1 VTIAHN
7 VELSEAKPPMSHATA
22 QGSYAHALTDE
33 VDAVLRHAVLAG
45 MRASA
50 VRGATAEQ
58 ISTLL
63 QRQQV
68 SAIPLAVRRIWEL
81 IGDEPGPFWRDSV
94 CAVAGLDTATKES
107 ACGALASGRH
117 DLTDPD
123 GILVLLAHGGYQ
135 FEVIDGAQLHLPN
148 PPVWLVCEGGE
159 PLDRRWNS
167 VTSWFRSGGR
177 GVERAK
183 LRFDE
188 HTRRGGRD
196 LRAEQ
201 HFEATQSP

>member
-1 VTIAHN
+1 VTIAQIHTTHN
-7 VELSEAKPPMSHATA
+7 AYR
-22 QGSYAHALTDE
+22 QALVDE

-45 MRASA
+45 MRSSA
-50 VRGATAEQ
+50 VRGATPEQ

-63 QRQQV
+63 HRQRV
-68 SAIPLAVRRIWEL
+68 SSIPLAVRRIWEL
-81 IGDEPGPFWRDSV
+81 IGDDPGPFWRDSV
-94 CAVAGLDTATKES
+94 CAVQGLDATAKDL
-107 ACGALASGRH
+107 ARDALASGRH

-135 FEVIDGAQLHLPN
+135 FEVIDGAHLHLPN

-159 PLDRRWNS
+159 PLDRRWTS

-177 GVERAK
+177 GVERSK
-183 LRFDE
+183 QRFDE

-196 LRAEQ
+196 HRAEG
-201 HFEATQSP
+201 HFRAT